1 MSASW
6 ADAADSDREV
16 NPFGGDA
23 NQENTSI
30 DFDDYEDTPIETSG
44 EDVPP
49 PVHAFADIDLGEAL
63 NLNIRRCKYVTP
75 TPIQRHV
82 ETLTLIHAWMQFHQ
96 LIFSSLT
103 FSFLII
109 LLYDMLR
116 SFMHTFALIKK
127 NFYHTCLSSSLLFY
141 FMLMIHD
148 KAKKFSYQ
156 TGVKVVVAYGGT
168 PIDQQLMELEKGVDI
183 LVATPGRLNEL
194 LERATVTM
202 QMIKFL
208 ALDEADRMMDMGFEP
223 QIRKIVEQM
232 DMPPRGRLAS
242 DFLSNYIF
250 LAVGMVGSSPD
261 LITLKVE
268 YVHDSDKRSHLM
280 ALLHAQRENG
290 TGDEKSLTLVFV
302 ETKTGADTLE
312 NWLCMNEFP
321 ATSIHGDKTQQ
332 PRYRQVK
339 HINLEFSQGIEGSH
353 LLLVKSQCQNA
364 LLSLKCLN
372 LNGCQK
378 ISDGGIEAITSICPN
393 LKAISIYWNVRVTDD
408 CIRHLVNNC
417 RTIIDLN
424 LSGCKSITDKGM
436 QLVAESYQDLESLN
450 ITRCVKITYD
460 GLLHVLH
467 KCSTLQTLNLYALSG
482 FIDKAYKKIS
492 LLADL
497 RFLDLCGAQNLFDEG
512 LTHMAKCIKLE
523 SLNLTWCVQIT
534 DSGVIT
540 IANSCTSLEFLS
552 LFGIVGVTDRCLE
565 TLSQTCSAT
574 LTTLDV
580 NGCIGI
586 KRRSREELLQ
596 MFPRLTCFKVHS

>member
-1 MSASW
+1 
-6 ADAADSDREV
+6 
-16 NPFGGDA
+16 
-23 NQENTSI
+23 
-30 DFDDYEDTPIETSG
+30 
-44 EDVPP
+44 
-49 PVHAFADIDLGEAL
+49 
-63 NLNIRRCKYVTP
+63 
-75 TPIQRHV
+75 
-82 ETLTLIHAWMQFHQ
+82 
-96 LIFSSLT
+96 
-103 FSFLII
+103 
-109 LLYDMLR
+109 
-116 SFMHTFALIKK
+116 
-127 NFYHTCLSSSLLFY
+127 
-141 FMLMIHD
+141 
-148 KAKKFSYQ
+148 
-156 TGVKVVVAYGGT
+156 
-168 PIDQQLMELEKGVDI
+168 MELEKGVDI

-232 DMPPRGRLAS
+232 DMPPRGVRQTMLFSATFPREIQRLAS

-290 TGDEKSLTLVFV
+290 TGDESLTLVFV

-332 PRYRQVK
+332 EREVALESFKSGRTPIMVATDVAARGLDIPHVAHVVNFDLPNDIHDFVHRSLRTGREGKSGVATTFFNENNASLARELAEVMQEAEQKPRYRQVK
-339 HINLEFSQGIEGSH
+339 HINLEFSEGIEGNH
-353 LLLVKSQCQNA
+353 LQLVKSQCQNA

-408 CIRHLVNNC
+408 CIRHLVNSC

-424 LSGCKSITDKGM
+424 LSGCKSITNKGM
-436 QLVAESYQDLESLN
+436 QLVAESYQDLEPLN

-482 FIDKAYKKIS
+482 FTDKAYKKIS

-497 RFLDLCGAQNLFDEG
+497 RFLDLCGAQNLSDEG

-523 SLNLTWCVQIT
+523 SLNLTWCVRIT

>member
-23 NQENTSI
+23 NKENTSI

-75 TPIQRHV
+75 TPIQRH
-82 ETLTLIHAWMQFHQ
+82 
-96 LIFSSLT
+96 
-103 FSFLII
+103 
-109 LLYDMLR
+109 
-116 SFMHTFALIKK
+116 
-127 NFYHTCLSSSLLFY
+127 
-141 FMLMIHD
+141 IHD

-339 HINLEFSQGIEGSH
+339 HINLEFSQGIEGNH
-353 LLLVKSQCQNA
+353 LQLVKSQCQNA

>member
-1 MSASW
+1 MEATNVTEETW
-6 ADAADSDREV
+6 R
-16 NPFGGDA
+16 
-23 NQENTSI
+23 
-30 DFDDYEDTPIETSG
+30 IEIVTTLMRIVSTKLPQK
-44 EDVPP
+44 DLISLLLN
-49 PVHAFADIDLGEAL
+49 IDLREKTNAGD
-63 NLNIRRCKYVTP
+63 K
-75 TPIQRHV
+75 
-82 ETLTLIHAWMQFHQ
+82 
-96 LIFSSLT
+96 
-103 FSFLII
+103 
-109 LLYDMLR
+109 LL
-116 SFMHTFALIKK
+116 A
-127 NFYHTCLSSSLLFY
+127 
-141 FMLMIHD
+141 
-148 KAKKFSYQ
+148 
-156 TGVKVVVAYGGT
+156 
-168 PIDQQLMELEKGVDI
+168 
-183 LVATPGRLNEL
+183 
-194 LERATVTM
+194 
-202 QMIKFL
+202 
-208 ALDEADRMMDMGFEP
+208 
-223 QIRKIVEQM
+223 
-232 DMPPRGRLAS
+232 
-242 DFLSNYIF
+242 
-250 LAVGMVGSSPD
+250 
-261 LITLKVE
+261 
-268 YVHDSDKRSHLM
+268 
-280 ALLHAQRENG
+280 ALL
-290 TGDEKSLTLVFV
+290 L
-302 ETKTGADTLE
+302 
-312 NWLCMNEFP
+312 
-321 ATSIHGDKTQQ
+321 

-339 HINLEFSQGIEGSH
+339 HINLEFSQGIEGNH
-353 LLLVKSQCQNA
+353 LQLVKSQCQNA

-450 ITRCVKITYD
+450 ITRCVKIKND

-482 FIDKAYKKIS
+482 FTDKAYKKIS

-497 RFLDLCGAQNLFDEG
+497 RFLDLCGAQNLSDEG
-512 LTHMAKCIKLE
+512 LTHMVKCIKLE
-523 SLNLTWCVQIT
+523 SLNLTWCVRIT